1 MSNTKMYVR
10 VVIFRF
16 FLRMSM
22 HCTSFAPD
30 SRKGQG
36 FLLRP
41 SASEN
46 KRALL
51 QGHGLLLLLG
61 VHGLCP
67 RSQVLGAGGLGK
79 RGVVGP
85 SWSDHGLNFDSMYS
99 KSPAWPCSFQR
110 KAAAAAALAAAAAPP
125 RLDLLH
131 HIANFRP
138 RVNAPLTQ
146 TDSRFKVKL
155 N

>member
-67 RSQVLGAGGLGK
+67 RSHVLGAGGLGK

-110 KAAAAAALAAAAAPP
+110 KAAAAAALAAAAAPLVLISCTTLQLQQP
-125 RLDLLH
+125 
-131 HIANFRP
+131 AG
-138 RVNAPLTQ
+138 
-146 TDSRFKVKL
+146 
-155 N
+155 